1 MRVNRHNASPAG
13 LTIFSHVPVQF
24 PKLCAKCGAATDK
37 TISIKAT
44 AVKPGLKPTILLG
57 HAGSILEA
65 FQELRSGSVSIPCCP
80 TCFRAFATGR
90 KITIACLLCAPLLL
104 FLIGKFSSSWP
115 EWLMVLAGFICFT
128 MFLGAFVPYLAG
140 QVKAMPV
147 DQDKLWDDLQKARN
161 HIGEMVE
168 LINKSKIEICSWN
181 FKYPLNSVDCVL
193 VCTVDPHD
201 EIIWIAGIGM
211 P

>member
-24 PKLCAKCGAATDK
+24 PKLCAKCGKPTDK

-44 AVKPGLKPTILLG
+44 AGKPGLKPTILLG
-57 HAGSILEA
+57 HAGSIIEA

-104 FLIGKFSSSWP
+104 FLIVKFSSSWP

-140 QVKAMPV
+140 QVSAMPV
-147 DQDKLWDDLQKARN
+147 SVWRTSDGYFYHFSSGIFESWAVAHGVQFK
-161 HIGEMVE
+161 E
-168 LINKSKIEICSWN
+168 LPSQ
-181 FKYPLNSVDCVL
+181 VRQQ
-193 VCTVDPHD
+193 
-201 EIIWIAGIGM
+201 
-211 P
+211 